1 MMMYEIAETVL
12 NQPTMFQFS
21 LRNNMCSYAPA
32 FEKTPTSSLF
42 TP

>member
-1 MMMYEIAETVL
+1 MTAYEIVETIL

-21 LRNNMCSYAPA
+21 LRNNIAYAPT
-32 FEKTPTSSLF
+32 FEKMPTSSLF